1 MERVNKVSPLQAISE
16 EGSDQEI
23 SSLSDDATKETDDSC
38 STDTHVLSDQFTES
52 TSSPQPKTEHLAR
65 SKAKIQRF
73 AVRRRRS
80 SFENVLKDSST
91 SDIHSHTSRRMSSY
105 TILQSKNE
113 RNGMENNG
121 FEAKKVDVTEAA
133 ESDRN
138 DVETLALLRYFSEA
152 TASDDVNEPLD
163 LEHVK
168 SLIASGVPVNAR
180 DAYGQTVLHEAVRT
194 WSLEAAQLLVKEG
207 KKLPFLGA
215 NLGKKQQTCSL

>member
-16 EGSDQEI
+16 EGSETCDQEI

-194 WSLEAAQLLVKEG
+194 WSLEVAQLLVKEG

-215 NLGKKQQTCSL
+215 NLGKK